1 MDEQAR
7 LFQFYQ
13 AVLQLKT
20 PQEAHLFFRDIC
32 TVKELQAMG
41 QRLEVARLLDG
52 GKNYNEIEN
61 ATGASSATISR
72 VNRCLNYGGGYRAAL
87 GNLKKEGKLGGTD
100 SEN

>member
-20 PQEAHLFFRDIC
+20 PQEAHLFFQDIC

-72 VNRCLNYGGGYRAAL
+72 VNKCLLGGGGYAL
-87 GNLKKEGKLGGTD
+87 TLERMKEDAK
-100 SEN
+100 